1 MVEMN
6 ECERLVYAS
15 KCVVSRWKNA
25 SIRFKARNAS
35 WSWWRFAET
44 LPPVSGFQG
53 PSLDRARKAP
63 DPSFHDAGKS
73 HLLRTPKE
81 MIKKHLIAEN
91 AK

>member
-25 SIRFKARNAS
+25 SLRFKARNAS

-44 LPPVSGFQG
+44 LPPGKWVSGTFLG
-53 PSLDRARKAP
+53 
-63 DPSFHDAGKS
+63 
-73 HLLRTPKE
+73 
-81 MIKKHLIAEN
+81 
-91 AK
+91 